1 MEETELKNQETEPKS
16 LRTKAWVIML
26 IVFLAGIALAW
37 AQNKVVPVID
47 VVQIDLSLDMT
58 TAGWVSSIFS
68 VMGIVLALPAAGMV
82 KKMGVKLTGILAL
95 GASIIGTLIG
105 IFAPN
110 AAILMVSRVIEG
122 FGVGLISVL
131 APAVIS
137 MWFAPAGRGLP
148 MGIWGAW
155 QMVAQAGTFLF
166 AGNIIGMFDGWM
178 GMWWVGLILLV
189 ISIALY
195 AWQVRKPPAEYN
207 YADSEDTDV
216 SIFEVFKYRSVWMI
230 MLVAFF
236 FCLACFGW
244 VTWQATY
251 WTEFA
256 GLDFDFANNII
267 GWVYVAEIFIVIGE
281 GAILDKIKSRK
292 RFGIILSA
300 LYGIL
305 LFFAFFNTEWIGIL
319 IFAIIYP
326 FLEGAVCTVFWTI
339 TPQTTPKPALAAAAL
354 AALSIGMNAGMMIG
368 PPLAGAIIEN
378 LGWGAGS
385 IWIGISGLLIA
396 VFFALTQLYGE
407 NGEKIKG

>member
-1 MEETELKNQETEPKS
+1 M
-16 LRTKAWVIML
+16 
-26 IVFLAGIALAW
+26 
-37 AQNKVVPVID
+37 
-47 VVQIDLSLDMT
+47 
-58 TAGWVSSIFS
+58 
-68 VMGIVLALPAAGMV
+68 
-82 KKMGVKLTGILAL
+82 
-95 GASIIGTLIG
+95 
-105 IFAPN
+105 
-110 AAILMVSRVIEG
+110 
-122 FGVGLISVL
+122 
-131 APAVIS
+131 
-137 MWFAPAGRGLP
+137 
-148 MGIWGAW
+148 
-155 QMVAQAGTFLF
+155 
-166 AGNIIGMFDGWM
+166 
-178 GMWWVGLILLV
+178 
-189 ISIALY
+189 
-195 AWQVRKPPAEYN
+195 
-207 YADSEDTDV
+207 

-385 IWIGISGLLIA
+385 I
-396 VFFALTQLYGE
+396 
-407 NGEKIKG
+407 